1 VAAGFIGFIG
11 FEITWR
17 ADVYSDAPQASSAAS
32 FGTLG
37 ITFRARKPRDEQGW
51 LDASSEASVCTLAPA
66 DAEPIPATP
75 DQLSE
80 LSDERPRTCRQP

>member
-1 VAAGFIGFIG
+1 MAAGFIG

-37 ITFRARKPRDEQGW
+37 ITFRARKPRDAQEA
-51 LDASSEASVCTLAPA
+51 LDTSSGGQTCAVAPT
-66 DAEPIPATP
+66 E
-75 DQLSE
+75 
-80 LSDERPRTCRQP
+80 